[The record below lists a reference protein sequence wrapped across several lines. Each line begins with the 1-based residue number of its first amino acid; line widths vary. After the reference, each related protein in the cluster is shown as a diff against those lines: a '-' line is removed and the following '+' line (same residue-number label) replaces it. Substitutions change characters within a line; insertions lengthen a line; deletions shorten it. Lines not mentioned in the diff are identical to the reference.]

1 MKFRFFTIN
10 AMQPEEGQDE
20 LNRICAEQRVVTV
33 DRQFVANGQNSF
45 WAVCAT
51 IASKPESLPAAL
63 TKQAQRSQRVNG
75 SGSSRVDYKEVLN
88 EEDFARFADLRQWRK
103 EVAQAE
109 GVPLYAVFTNEQLA
123 AIVQQ
128 RVESL
133 AALGEIE
140 GIGPARL
147 ERYGAGVLERLQIE
161 ARARTGQQP

>member
-1 MKFRFFTIN
+1 
-10 AMQPEEGQDE
+10 
-20 LNRICAEQRVVTV
+20 
-33 DRQFVANGQNSF
+33 
-45 WAVCAT
+45 
-51 IASKPESLPAAL
+51 
-63 TKQAQRSQRVNG
+63 
-75 SGSSRVDYKEVLN
+75 
-88 EEDFARFADLRQWRK
+88 
-103 EVAQAE
+103 VAQAE